1 MGNVFAL
8 LSAVPGQEQ
17 ELLAKLAEFPGVV
30 QQQWL
35 FGEQIAVR
43 LEEAALAEAQRLA
56 TLAGVRE
63 ARVYHDHDAAILPRK
78 PRTPTGPGAPTSAP
92 AA

>member
-8 LSAVPGQEQ
+8 LSAVPGKEQ

-56 TLAGVRE
+56 SLTGVRE
-63 ARVYHDHDAAILPRK
+63 ARVYHDHDAVILPRK
-78 PRTPTGPGAPTSAP
+78 PRAPTQAPAP